1 VLGVE
6 LVMVLYRGRI
16 SNGVRGRISK
26 VYNLVAIVLIAF
38 LFFLTVATVQFLSN
52 QYYVNETD
60 NSVRIAVILTGS
72 VAQSTVVRYDI

>member
-38 LFFLTVATVQFLSN
+38 FYFS
-52 QYYVNETD
+52 
-60 NSVRIAVILTGS
+60 
-72 VAQSTVVRYDI
+72 